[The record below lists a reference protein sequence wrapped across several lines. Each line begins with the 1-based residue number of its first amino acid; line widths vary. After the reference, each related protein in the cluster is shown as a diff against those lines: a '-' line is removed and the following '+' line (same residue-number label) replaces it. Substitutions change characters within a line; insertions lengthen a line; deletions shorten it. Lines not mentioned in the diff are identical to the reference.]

1 MAVTRRELI
10 SGAAAGAAGLVVG
23 GVVGS
28 GAGSGIPGAAPSSGG
43 SSGLSGKAASIAA
56 ARKLSPDDVAR
67 AVKTFVAPGNK
78 TGDEFFLFS
87 SAGHGGQLLVMGVP
101 SMRILKVI
109 GVFTPESWQGHGF
122 GSDSSE
128 PVIAQGTDMTQ
139 KPSSKARGPLTWGD
153 THHSALSETNGEYDG
168 RFCYIN
174 DRANGRIAMVDLR
187 DFKTKQI
194 LDVPNLTSSHGGCF
208 VTPNSE
214 YVHISTMTPTL
225 IEGADPAKALD
236 NFASSFRGYS
246 TFLSINQKTGR
257 FDLAKSFQ
265 VELPPYTQDLADSG
279 KLASDGW
286 VFINSYNAEMAVGGN
301 MDGKPP
307 IEAGASKGDFDY
319 LHIINWKKA
328 EQVVVAGKTRT
339 INGMRVITLD
349 VAVNEGVLYLAPEP
363 RSPHGVDVAPNG
375 VYLSV
380 GGKLDPHVTIYS
392 IEKIK
397 KAIDAKDFEK
407 KDQFGVPILR
417 FDSVVAGR
425 VEVGAGPLHTQY
437 DEKGYGYIS
446 LFVESAVAKFTLGEP
461 YFSGD
466 KAFKLV
472 DKIPVQ
478 YNIGHLVTMEGD
490 TVKPSGKY
498 LVALNKWSID
508 RFPAVG
514 TLKPQNF
521 QLIDLTT
528 EKMEMLSDSPIG
540 MAEPHYVQAIRADRI
555 KVWEVYPPGTN
566 PLTMEKDPHA
576 IEAGKE
582 RIERKPGQVEVWMSV
597 QRSNFKPDTLTV
609 KKGDRVII
617 HLTSLEKTPD
627 ATHGF
632 AIPRYNVNCS
642 LDPGEVTTVDFVA
655 DAPGAFALYCTEF
668 CSALHLE
675 MQGWLMVTP

>member
-1 MAVTRRELI
+1 M
-10 SGAAAGAAGLVVG
+10 
-23 GVVGS
+23 
-28 GAGSGIPGAAPSSGG
+28 
-43 SSGLSGKAASIAA
+43 
-56 ARKLSPDDVAR
+56 
-67 AVKTFVAPGNK
+67 
-78 TGDEFFLFS
+78 
-87 SAGHGGQLLVMGVP
+87 
-101 SMRILKVI
+101 
-109 GVFTPESWQGHGF
+109 
-122 GSDSSE
+122 
-128 PVIAQGTDMTQ
+128 
-139 KPSSKARGPLTWGD
+139 
-153 THHSALSETNGEYDG
+153 
-168 RFCYIN
+168 
-174 DRANGRIAMVDLR
+174 
-187 DFKTKQI
+187 
-194 LDVPNLTSSHGGCF
+194 
-208 VTPNSE
+208 
-214 YVHISTMTPTL
+214 
-225 IEGADPAKALD
+225 
-236 NFASSFRGYS
+236 
-246 TFLSINQKTGR
+246 
-257 FDLAKSFQ
+257 
-265 VELPPYTQDLADSG
+265 
-279 KLASDGW
+279 
-286 VFINSYNAEMAVGGN
+286 
-301 MDGKPP
+301 
-307 IEAGASKGDFDY
+307 
-319 LHIINWKKA
+319 
-328 EQVVVAGKTRT
+328 
-339 INGMRVITLD
+339 
-349 VAVNEGVLYLAPEP
+349 
-363 RSPHGVDVAPNG
+363 
-375 VYLSV
+375 
-380 GGKLDPHVTIYS
+380 
-392 IEKIK
+392 
-397 KAIDAKDFEK
+397 
-407 KDQFGVPILR
+407 
-417 FDSVVAGR
+417 
-425 VEVGAGPLHTQY
+425 
-437 DEKGYGYIS
+437 
-446 LFVESAVAKFTLGEP
+446 ESAVAKFTLGEP